1 MRFGLGLEKKTGLT
15 FLSLIKDR
23 CFLLF
28 SKTHKYSLL
37 LKVLHHGKDLLL
49 RGEGKIGEGR
59 ETERRE
65 GGREGRKKE
74 GRRERERKGKRKSNF
89 RNLHL
94 YI

>member
-37 LKVLHHGKDLLL
+37 LKVLHPGKDLLL

-65 GGREGRKKE
+65 GGGKRGKEKGRKKGKGEE
-74 GRRERERKGKRKSNF
+74 GKEEV
-89 RNLHL
+89 
-94 YI
+94 

>member
-1 MRFGLGLEKKTGLT
+1 MAWKKKTGLT

-65 GGREGRKKE
+65 GGGKRGKEKGRKKGKGEE
-74 GRRERERKGKRKSNF
+74 GKEEV
-89 RNLHL
+89 
-94 YI
+94 

>member
-1 MRFGLGLEKKTGLT
+1 MSYEKDYFLVQEIRPWPGKKKTGLT

-59 ETERRE
+59 EIERGGRE
-65 GGREGRKKE
+65 GGREGRKKGKGEE
-74 GRRERERKGKRKSNF
+74 GKEEV
-89 RNLHL
+89 
-94 YI
+94 

>member
-65 GGREGRKKE
+65 GGGKRGKEKGRKKGKGEE
-74 GRRERERKGKRKSNF
+74 GKEEV
-89 RNLHL
+89 
-94 YI
+94 